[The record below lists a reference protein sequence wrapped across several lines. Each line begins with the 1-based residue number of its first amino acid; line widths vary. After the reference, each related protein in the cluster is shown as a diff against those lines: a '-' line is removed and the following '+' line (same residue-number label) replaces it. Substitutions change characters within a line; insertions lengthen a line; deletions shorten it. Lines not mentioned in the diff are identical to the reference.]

1 MKQITEEQYKTEVL
15 NSKGVVMLDFYA
27 TWCGPCRMI
36 APVLEEIEEE
46 MGVALYKMD
55 VDECQSV
62 PREYGVMSIPTVCV
76 FKDGEFKEKFLG
88 YRQKEEIKEILKKYM

>member
-15 NSKGVVMLDFYA
+15 NSKGVAMLDFYA

-36 APVLEEIEEE
+36 APVLEEVEEE

-55 VDECQSV
+55 VD
-62 PREYGVMSIPTVCV
+62 
-76 FKDGEFKEKFLG
+76 
-88 YRQKEEIKEILKKYM
+88 